1 VSRGEEAGKKKKK
14 KSIKTGFLFEV
25 NVEERVKRQ

>member
-1 VSRGEEAGKKKKK
+1 VSRGEEAGKKKK